1 MADERSERFGFA
13 AAHDAPIPYLQ
24 RIRDYYLALGYGAP
38 YEWAHYAQVPFQR
51 LRKLL
56 ARCRVALV
64 TTAAPYQPDKGDQG
78 PGAPYNASAKFY
90 AVYSGDTSQDHD
102 LRISHVAIDRKHTT
116 AEDAGTYFPLP
127 ELRRAAARGR
137 IGTVAPRFHGVAD
150 QSQPSHHARSRLPR
164 TRCPLQGRCR
174 RCRRAGCQLSGLPSE
189 RQPRRARAGGGRHCD
204 RRHGLRQGH
213 CRVCRRTAAV
223 VLRLSARQ
231 CGRPAERSRNRSMT
245 RLSLR

>member
-38 YEWAHYAQVPFQR
+38 YEWAHYAQVPFQP
-51 LRKLL
+51 LRKPL
-56 ARCRVALV
+56 AQCRVALV
-64 TTAAPYQPDKGDQG
+64 TTAAPYQSDKGDQG

-137 IGTVAPRFHGVAD
+137 IGIGRAAFPRLAD
-150 QSQPSHHARSRLPR
+150 QSQPSHHARSRLPGNCR
-164 TRCPLQGRCR
+164 PLPRRCR
-174 RCRRAGCQLSGLPSE
+174 RCGRAGCQLSGLPSE
-189 RQPRRARAGGGRHCD
+189 RQPRRARAGGERHCD
-204 RRHGLRQGH
+204 RRDGLRQGH
-213 CRVCRRTAAV
+213 CRICRRAAPV
-223 VLRLSARQ
+223 VFRLPARQ
-231 CGRPAERSRNRSMT
+231 CGRPAERSAIAA
-245 RLSLR
+245 